1 MRWVILYTFLNPI
14 NIPLK
19 YKSTF
24 RSVAII
30 PHRRL
35 IGRRYTY
42 GASLDQREYREVE
55 RTLKSHCLPECLATE
70 ASHSGSVIDCL
81 ANSLSNTP
89 NVFKT
94 ETVNF

>member
-1 MRWVILYTFLNPI
+1 MSQVALMAHNMKLNAILHSGLMF
-14 NIPLK
+14 
-19 YKSTF
+19 
-24 RSVAII
+24 
-30 PHRRL
+30 RRL
-35 IGRRYTY
+35 IGRRYAY

-81 ANSLSNTP
+81 ANSLSNT
-89 NVFKT
+89 NVFST